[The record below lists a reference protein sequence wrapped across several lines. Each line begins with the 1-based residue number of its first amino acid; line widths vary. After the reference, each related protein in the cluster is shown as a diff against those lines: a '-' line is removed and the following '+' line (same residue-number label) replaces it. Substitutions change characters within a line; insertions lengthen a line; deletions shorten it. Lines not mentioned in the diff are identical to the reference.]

1 MIRKALILALLV
13 WSTAAAAADTTRVKS
28 SIEEVKVFFEGAEV
42 TRLGQVEK
50 NKGRHVLKFDALPL
64 SINPDRIRVEPID
77 GMDILTVNTRR
88 SAAKS
93 KEMDEK
99 RKEWEGKIQVLE
111 DEINLL
117 RDRLR
122 VLQTEEQLLITNMKI
137 GSERES
143 TSAEEIRAAADFYR
157 QRLNELGDKRLAINR
172 DIRKKQEDLK
182 DAFENLN
189 RVSAGGLETQSEVFV
204 TVDCK
209 KYVSGSIRLQYFAD
223 LAGWKPSYDLRVNK
237 ITEPLNVIYHGTVFQ
252 STGEDWN
259 DVKLILSSANPSIS
273 NTAPQLETWYINRGE
288 QKYNSSGSAG
298 IGGIS
303 GFVTDAKTSEPLP
316 YANVSVFQNGRLISG
331 ANTNPDGSY
340 TVKPLKTGYYEIN
353 ASYVGYADQSRSV
366 NISEGETTPLD
377 MKLQT
382 HSELQEVAMAD
393 QGRRDNRFSGNA
405 AKAKAENTRQQ
416 PFIQFDMEMDDAA
429 PKMELSSTDIT
440 YEVDERMTVKSNGK
454 DHSTQIKEVETPA
467 TFVYRAIPKLDLDA
481 FLIARLSEW
490 SELELLSGETR
501 IYYEGAY
508 VGSAELKSE
517 LSIDTLEISLGRDES
532 IKISREKDRK
542 IDDKRI
548 IGNNT
553 KKTVAWDITI
563 RNNKDTP
570 IDFELYDQY
579 PLSEYKSISIDNL
592 GHGDAKHDEKTGE
605 LRWDF
610 SIPASGKQVKSFSY
624 SVKYPSSGK
633 VME

>member
-1 MIRKALILALLV
+1 MIRKALILVLIV

-28 SIEEVKVFFEGAEV
+28 SIDKVKVFFEGAEV
-42 TRLGQVEK
+42 SRLGQVEK

-88 SAAKS
+88 SSAKS
-93 KEMDEK
+93 KELDEK
-99 RKEWEGKIQVLE
+99 RKAWEGKIQSLE

-122 VLQTEEQLLITNMKI
+122 VFQTEEQLLITNMKI

-172 DIRKKQEDLK
+172 DIRNKQEDLK
-182 DAFENLN
+182 AAFENLN
-189 RVSAGGLETQSEVFV
+189 RVSTGGPETQSEVFV

-209 KYVSGSIRLQYFAD
+209 KYVSGSIKLQYFAD

-237 ITEPLNVIYHGTVFQ
+237 ISEPLNVVYHGTVFQ
-252 STGEDWN
+252 STGEDWS
-259 DVKLILSSANPSIS
+259 DVNLILSSANPSIS

-288 QKYNSSGSAG
+288 QKYNSSGSTG
-298 IGGIS
+298 VGGVG

-340 TVKPLKTGYYEIN
+340 TIKPLKTGYYQIN

-366 NISEGETTPLD
+366 NISEGETTQLD
-377 MKLQT
+377 MKLQSQ
-382 HSELQEVAMAD
+382 SELQEVVVAD
-393 QGRRDNRFSGNA
+393 EVRRDNRFSGNA
-405 AKAKAENTRQQ
+405 AKAEAIRQQ
-416 PFIQFDMEMDDAA
+416 PYIQLDMEMDDSA

-440 YEVDERMTVKSNGK
+440 YEVDERMTVKSNGR

-481 FLIARLSEW
+481 FLIARLSKW

-563 RNNKDTP
+563 RNNKPAPVDM
-570 IDFELYDQY
+570 ELYDQY
-579 PLSEYKSISIDNL
+579 PLSEYKSITIDYL
-592 GHGDAKHDEKTGE
+592 GHGDAKHNEKTGE
-605 LRWDF
+605 LKWKF
-610 SIPASGKQVKSFSY
+610 SIPGSESEVKSFSY